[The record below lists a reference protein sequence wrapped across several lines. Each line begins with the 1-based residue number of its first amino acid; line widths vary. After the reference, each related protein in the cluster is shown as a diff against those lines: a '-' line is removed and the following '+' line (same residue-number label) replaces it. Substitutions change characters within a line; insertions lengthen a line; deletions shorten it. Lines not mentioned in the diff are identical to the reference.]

1 MTSEEDYSAINRE
14 SWNKRTALHLASDFY
29 NVKGF
34 LQGNSS
40 LNSIELEL
48 LGDVRGKRI
57 LHLQCHFGQ
66 DSLSLARMGAQVTGI
81 DLSDLAIES
90 AKMLSKESGT
100 HAEFIC
106 CDLYDLPKHLDAQF
120 DLVFTSYGTI
130 GWLPDLQKWAQ
141 VISKFLK
148 SGGSF
153 VFAEFHP
160 VVWMFDDAFENIAY
174 QYFKSSAI
182 IETTTGTYAEKEAA
196 VTLESVNWNHA
207 LSEVFDNLVKE
218 GISIDTFREYDYS
231 PYNCFQNT
239 VEFEPGKYRIEHLGN
254 KIPMVYALLGTK
266 K

>member
-29 NVKGF
+29 NVQGF

-81 DLSDLAIES
+81 DLSDVAIES

-254 KIPMVYALLGTK
+254 KIPMVYALRGTK